1 MVGGD
6 GEFAAEEPFSFE
18 VALAGQTRFRLEGVS
33 GNVDVA
39 ASTSA
44 NTIVIA
50 GVRRVTSDS
59 AEDAQAGLQVL
70 EVRVSEGPDVL
81 LVRTIQPQDSGDR
94 DYIVNYRITL
104 PRNLAVIVNNVNGNI
119 EIDSINNRVT
129 VASVNGGVD
138 LRRIVGSA
146 TVVLVNGAIE
156 GRITL
161 PTDGTIDLQT
171 VNGAI
176 DLEIPQNT
184 SARFSA
190 SVANGTVTVSNLD
203 LRVSTSTPTSVE
215 GTLGG
220 GRGTIALLTVN
231 GTIEVMGF

>member
-1 MVGGD
+1 
-6 GEFAAEEPFSFE
+6 
-18 VALAGQTRFRLEGVS
+18 
-33 GNVDVA
+33 
-39 ASTSA
+39 
-44 NTIVIA
+44 
-50 GVRRVTSDS
+50 VTSDS